1 MSVQDVDRL
10 TGEIIGAAMMV
21 HSKLG
26 PGLLESAYH
35 ACVAHE
41 LRKRGLALISEMK
54 LPIVYDGIEIDVG
67 YRLDMLVEATV
78 VVELKAIT
86 RIVQV
91 HRAQLLSHLRLGGYP
106 IGLLINFN
114 VLRLKHGISRVVNS
128 L

>member
-1 MSVQDVDRL
+1 
-10 TGEIIGAAMMV
+10 MMV